1 VSFETGSMDK
11 FAIELTLSR
20 VKTLKIKN
28 FIDKNLGTL
37 VLCFLLG
44 FSIISFIVYSQNGLA
59 LKYNDA
65 RSHLDIGRRV
75 VEGLKPGVAQ
85 LGSVWL
91 PLPHILMVPTI
102 WNDFFW
108 HSGLSGALI
117 SMVSFVGTGLFIYK
131 FLEKLGVGILGKLV
145 GVGVFIANLNILYLQ
160 STAMTESL
168 LLLTMTAGVY
178 YLTLWARDEK
188 LINLVKSAFWIMI
201 STVTRYDG
209 WFLAVFASVLVGFIV
224 IRKKGIK
231 AAEGNFVFF
240 ATLAGFGIFLWFLWN
255 LLIFKDPFYFAFG
268 EFSARTQQTQ
278 LEAAGE
284 LPTKGNLFLSFKA
297 YFFALVYNTYTYPFF
312 VGIIG
317 FLALIQDKKINW
329 RVRLAT
335 LALFGAL
342 IFNVI
347 ALYMGHSVLFLPEII
362 GKTWF
367 NVRYGVMLLP
377 MIAISFG
384 YLVERAKNYRF
395 MILGVFFLVSF
406 FAFVNQ
412 DAVVIDD
419 AVYGS
424 SQKNVTEV
432 AGWLRKN
439 VLREEG
445 YVLISAAS
453 HDAIIFSS
461 GLPMKKFIHEGTGAY
476 WDYAVEN
483 PDKWAKWIVMRTYD
497 MNDLTYNEIHDAEGL
512 EKYELVDHYPFAD
525 IYRLKSEYISEVI
538 TKPILGKIK

>member
-1 VSFETGSMDK
+1 MSFETGSMDK

>member
-1 VSFETGSMDK
+1 MDK

>member
-1 VSFETGSMDK
+1 MSFETGSMDK

-131 FLEKLGVGILGKLV
+131 FLEKL
-145 GVGVFIANLNILYLQ
+145 GVFIANLNILYLQ

>member
-1 VSFETGSMDK
+1 MDK
-11 FAIELTLSR
+11 FAIEFTLSR
-20 VKTLKIKN
+20 VKIFKIKT
-28 FIDKNLGTL
+28 FINKNLGTL
-37 VLCFLLG
+37 VLCILVGL
-44 FSIISFIVYSQNGLA
+44 SVISFIVYSQNGLA

-91 PLPHILMVPTI
+91 PLPHVLMIPTI

-131 FLEKLGVGILGKLV
+131 FLEKLGVGVLGKLV